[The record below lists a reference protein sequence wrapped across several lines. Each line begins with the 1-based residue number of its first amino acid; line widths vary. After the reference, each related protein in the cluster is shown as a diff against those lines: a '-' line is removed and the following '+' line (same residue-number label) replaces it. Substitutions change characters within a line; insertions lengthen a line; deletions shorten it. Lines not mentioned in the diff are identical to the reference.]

1 MEPDKK
7 SQNDRTLISKPF
19 YFKDFFHRAFLVP
32 KFRTFFWQTFLKN
45 FFGGNQT
52 EEPFENLK
60 PQYLPC

>member
-1 MEPDKK
+1 M
-7 SQNDRTLISKPF
+7 
-19 YFKDFFHRAFLVP
+19 DFNFQTILFQGIFHRALLVP